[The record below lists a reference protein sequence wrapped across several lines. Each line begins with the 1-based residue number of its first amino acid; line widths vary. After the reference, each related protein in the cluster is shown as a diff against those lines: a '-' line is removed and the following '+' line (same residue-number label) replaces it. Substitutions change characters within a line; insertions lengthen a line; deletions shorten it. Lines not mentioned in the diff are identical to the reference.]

1 MWFKASL
8 YLKKMSGVIMI
19 ASLIIWALNYFP
31 REVEYSKNYD
41 QIKSQV
47 EQKYT
52 HEIQSITT
60 NSVTKD
66 SIRNIMDIRL
76 KSLSLQQLQE
86 RREKSFIGQIGHGIE
101 PIIRPL
107 GFDWKMGVSLLTGM
121 AAKEI
126 VVSTMGVLYQTDINN
141 NGTANLRVK
150 LQNATFKQGKKAG
163 QKVYNKASAFAFMLF
178 ILFYFPCVAVI
189 AAVRRESGGWKWAIF
204 MAVYTT
210 ALAWIFSFA
219 AYQVGML
226 F

>member
-1 MWFKASL
+1 MVNL

-31 REVEYSKNYD
+31 RDIEYSQNYKLMET
-41 QIKSQV
+41 QI
-47 EQKYT
+47 EQKYQP
-52 HEIQSITT
+52 EMNSLSADSIK
-60 NSVTKD
+60 KD
-66 SIRNIMDIRL
+66 SLNTIMENELRHI
-76 KSLSLQQLQE
+76 SLFKQK
-86 RREKSFIGQIGHGIE
+86 EKSEKSYIGQIGHFIE
-101 PIIRPL
+101 PVIRPL

-126 VVSTMGVLYQTDINN
+126 VVSTMGVLYQTDPDN
-141 NGTANLRVK
+141 NGTANLKVK

-189 AAVRRESGGWKWAIF
+189 SAVRREAGGWKWAIF

-226 F
+226 L